1 MSSSM
6 NLTKIYEQNPD
17 YKSMGSGLP
26 ESEEAK
32 VSRLSREDR
41 LQQTIRTAIA
51 EFKVSVIDQQEVI
64 DTYYQLFKD
73 NRFTISEKTAKSF
86 VREFIR
92 THSETKNP
100 ELALSK
106 GTSLVLD
113 VKNRV
118 LGIPFNMDK
127 HADDAI
133 LMHVLLWANRLGTLE
148 ITGVPGDYE
157 GIQNDV
163 FNTFIGGYVSELLS
177 HERVAGIHYAKDKP
191 YQNGRACARYELLKC
206 LTSAANQNNLR
217 NIPKELSGEGKKLQP
232 YLLSI
237 VTTFVIEKERKN
249 IFDLLKF
256 MASLT
261 SKETFTKDKFVQEN
275 FFINFDALL
284 NKHKRTQKVEK
295 KTKKGKI
302 TLDTSTLNPTKPSTL
317 STIFGFEKD
326 AVKEL
331 YDSPFYK
338 IEKLRKDFND
348 VKDILNAD
356 IAKFEKEI
364 QESYNEQWRNKS
376 FVLKI
381 TRVREV
387 KVFNDKSDTVNVGK
401 TIEATK
407 SRYKEITVEDK
418 YREYLY
424 LTSGRIDWLP
434 DRKPFENSSESATN
448 FREFVTE
455 HRSEFPSAYRL
466 IEIEREITELLK
478 QERLSKI
485 VSIQK
490 IDNNR
495 FAALD
500 ETYVNSEENR

>member
-1 MSSSM
+1 
-6 NLTKIYEQNPD
+6 
-17 YKSMGSGLP
+17 MGSGLP

-364 QESYNEQWRNKS
+364 QESYNEQ
-376 FVLKI
+376 
-381 TRVREV
+381 
-387 KVFNDKSDTVNVGK
+387 
-401 TIEATK
+401 
-407 SRYKEITVEDK
+407 
-418 YREYLY
+418 
-424 LTSGRIDWLP
+424 
-434 DRKPFENSSESATN
+434 
-448 FREFVTE
+448 
-455 HRSEFPSAYRL
+455 
-466 IEIEREITELLK
+466 
-478 QERLSKI
+478 
-485 VSIQK
+485 
-490 IDNNR
+490 
-495 FAALD
+495 
-500 ETYVNSEENR
+500 